1 MPIPY
6 PSRGSSITATAER
19 CQISS
24 LSNVEGGILLA
35 TGLDHSNKYRK
46 IIGTSIKK
54 LVTDIMIKFK
64 VRRGKTKVKKTVIKA
79 RTKLTLAEF
88 ESPRVAMQNEL
99 ISKNTA
105 VILKPR

>member
-1 MPIPY
+1 M
-6 PSRGSSITATAER
+6 
-19 CQISS
+19 
-24 LSNVEGGILLA
+24 
-35 TGLDHSNKYRK
+35 
-46 IIGTSIKK
+46 
-54 LVTDIMIKFK
+54 TDIMIKFK

-105 VILKPR
+105 VILKPRRKTRNETGHIKMTNALVPLLKRESATELSNNRSVTVL

>member
-1 MPIPY
+1 M
-6 PSRGSSITATAER
+6 
-19 CQISS
+19 
-24 LSNVEGGILLA
+24 
-35 TGLDHSNKYRK
+35 
-46 IIGTSIKK
+46 
-54 LVTDIMIKFK
+54 TDIIIKFK